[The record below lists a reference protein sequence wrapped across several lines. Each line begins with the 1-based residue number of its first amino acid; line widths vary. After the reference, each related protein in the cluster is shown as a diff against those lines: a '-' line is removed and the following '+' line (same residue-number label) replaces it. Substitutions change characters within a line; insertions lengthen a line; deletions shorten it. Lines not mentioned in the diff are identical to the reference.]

1 MTRAARV
8 ALGGLLALALLLGG
22 CSSGGDGDD
31 KPAPDAPQT
40 LPQVTLQPLE
50 AGDAVDLSTLRGPLV
65 VNLWASWCTPCR
77 RELPIY
83 ERFSEKYA
91 GRVDVVGIDFNDPQ
105 RSKAI
110 QLTRDTG
117 VTYPLLTDPET
128 TIDGK
133 GPIPVLRGLP
143 ALILVDEQ
151 GHVVDLEYVEITSLS
166 QLETLVSEHL
176 GVDA

>member
-1 MTRAARV
+1 MTRAARA

-22 CSSGGDGDD
+22 CSSGGGDD
-31 KPAPDAPQT
+31 NPEPDAPQT

-50 AGDAVDLSTLRGPLV
+50 SGDPVDLSTLRGPLV
-65 VNLWASWCTPCR
+65 VNVWASWCPPCR
-77 RELPIY
+77 DELPVY
-83 ERFSEKYA
+83 QRFSERYA
-91 GRVDVVGIDFNDPQ
+91 GRVDVVGIDFNDVQ
-105 RSKAI
+105 REQAI
-110 QLTRDTG
+110 ALARDSG
-117 VTYPLLTDPET
+117 LTYPLLTDPKT

-143 ALILVDEQ
+143 VLILVDEQ

-166 QLETLVSEHL
+166 QLEALVSEHL